1 MTCVCWQSLHLLFL
15 VILLRECNYKFP
27 KFFILQK
34 LAFYFQTS
42 EINFYN
48 FFEVL
53 ASENAICV
61 RICSIYP
68 IFSKNQSYGVFER
81 VFHEFDIIFTFCAM
95 LAKKLSIFPR
105 IKIQNLLKARYVIH
119 ADFSINFRLDKM
131 QYAIL
136 FLPYAEN
143 LFAPWLIDKSPIG
156 RHFFPLLSSLYW

>member
-1 MTCVCWQSLHLLFL
+1 MKDEAEQ
-15 VILLRECNYKFP
+15 E
-27 KFFILQK
+27 FILFPSTDDDISTQGDGPLK
-34 LAFYFQTS
+34 KPLDIFTLFSDLNNPSNLAKELRQYGILK
-42 EINFYN
+42 EGY
-48 FFEVL
+48 
-53 ASENAICV
+53 
-61 RICSIYP
+61 
-68 IFSKNQSYGVFER
+68 KNQSYGIFER

-143 LFAPWLIDKSPIG
+143 LFAP
-156 RHFFPLLSSLYW
+156 